1 MIQLPAAIKPSQVIL
16 DQLNAFQII
25 VNAEETYEL
34 KREKAKTLFKSKNV
48 KTNPAFKEVRKHLTE
63 MCNSTRRC
71 VYCEDSVANQV
82 EHIYP
87 KDFYPEKCFD
97 WENYVYACGP
107 CNGPKNNLFAIFNEA
122 SGDFQRINPPHWPND
137 SPPPGGKP
145 VLINPRIEN
154 PLDFAILD
162 LKDTFLFF
170 LLPGLNE
177 TDSLRAEYTFNE
189 ILKMNE
195 PDREMLRQA
204 RENAFGNF
212 KDAFYSFIKRE
223 EEGGTPEKLE
233 RIISRIKKENHQ
245 TVWKEMQRW
254 HIMGILKEVDDELDD
269 YFIQKPAA
277 LTW

>member
-1 MIQLPAAIKPSQVIL
+1 MIQLPSAITPPQAIL
-16 DQLNAFQII
+16 DQLNAFQSI

-34 KREKAKTLFKSKNV
+34 KRQKAKSLFKSKNT

-107 CNGPKNNLFAIFNEA
+107 CNGPKNNQFAIFNAA
-122 SGDFQRINPPHWPND
+122 SGDLQRINPPHWPND
-137 SPPPGGKP
+137 TPPPNGKP

-170 LLPGLNE
+170 PLPGINE
-177 TDSLRAEYTFNE
+177 RDALRAEYTFNE

-212 KDAFYSFIKRE
+212 KDAFYSFIRRE
-223 EEGGTPEKLE
+223 EDGAPAEKLE

-254 HIMGILKEVDDELDD
+254 HSWGILKEVDDELND

-277 LTW
+277 LAW

>member
-1 MIQLPAAIKPSQVIL
+1 MIKLPVAITPSQTTL
-16 DQLNAFQII
+16 DQLKAFQHI
-25 VNAEETYEL
+25 VNAEGSYEL
-34 KREKAKTLFKSKNV
+34 KRQKAKTLFKTKNT
-48 KTNPAFKEVRKHLTE
+48 KTNATFKEIRRHLTE

-82 EHIYP
+82 EHIFP
-87 KDFYPEKCFD
+87 KDFYPEKCFEWD
-97 WENYVYACGP
+97 NYVYACGP
-107 CNGPKNNLFAIFNEA
+107 CNGPKNNQFAIFNAET
-122 SGDFQRINPPHWPND
+122 GMLQRINTPHWPND
-137 SPPPGGKP
+137 SPPPNGSP
-145 VLINPRIEN
+145 ALINPRKEN

-170 LLPGLNE
+170 PLPDLNPI
-177 TDSLRAEYTFNE
+177 DSLRAEYTFNE

-212 KDAFYSFIKRE
+212 KDAFYSFIKRG
-223 EEGGTPEKLE
+223 EEGAAPEKLE

-254 HIMGILKEVDDELDD
+254 HNLGILREVDDELDD
-269 YFIQKPAA
+269 YFIQKPEA

>member
-1 MIQLPAAIKPSQVIL
+1 M
-16 DQLNAFQII
+16 I

-34 KREKAKTLFKSKNV
+34 KRQKAKTLFKSKNT

-107 CNGPKNNLFAIFNEA
+107 CNGPKNNQFAIFNAA
-122 SGDFQRINPPHWPND
+122 SGDLQRINPPHWPND
-137 SPPPGGKP
+137 TPPPSGKP
-145 VLINPRIEN
+145 VLINPRMEN

-170 LLPGLNE
+170 PLPGLNGK
-177 TDSLRAEYTFNE
+177 DALRAEYTFNE

-223 EEGGTPEKLE
+223 QEGAATEKLE

-254 HIMGILKEVDDELDD
+254 HSWGILKEVDDELDD
-269 YFIQKPAA
+269 FFIQKPAA
-277 LTW
+277 LAW